1 MGTYHTGVYVRYI
14 PDTKRIVQHM
24 YVLPWYIQA
33 RRLLL
38 FQIRNVLSNM
48 CTYNLGTCYEAYQGK
63 GHTSGIYQLVPGLRE
78 TSSLVTT
85 FRNPHPKHRQP
96 PPAQRQK
103 KFLRGL
109 SSPATTIGAPLQRWY
124 VFIFD
129 RWPSPPSPWNMCI
142 SKWRDEINIGLIKSS
157 INARSCLRGE
167 SDDMD

>member
-103 KFLRGL
+103 KLL
-109 SSPATTIGAPLQRWY
+109 
-124 VFIFD
+124 
-129 RWPSPPSPWNMCI
+129 
-142 SKWRDEINIGLIKSS
+142 IGLTGNNYRSS
-157 INARSCLRGE
+157 VAAVTRIHIRPLAVASMEHVHLQMEG
-167 SDDMD
+167 